1 RKCLEGCAEDW
12 MRAEYDNA
20 DIRLDDVGQLSI
32 YSEKFESLD
41 DFLSD
46 MALQTNMD
54 GETANLTNTEQED
67 ALNLSTI
74 HQVKGLE
81 YDVVF
86 VIMLCEGMFPSY
98 RSIENPDSLE
108 EERRLFYVALTR
120 AKDELYLVW
129 PKLRNAMGQFER
141 QLPSRF
147 IKEIQSE
154 NLLEEWNL
162 IPPHERIPVDE
173 DEEDE
178 DDFSEDENYSQEEDA
193 PF

>member
-1 RKCLEGCAEDW
+1 
-12 MRAEYDNA
+12 
-20 DIRLDDVGQLSI
+20 
-32 YSEKFESLD
+32 
-41 DFLSD
+41 

-54 GETANLTNTEQED
+54 GETANLTHTEQED

-74 HQVKGLE
+74 HQAKGLE

-129 PKLRNAMGQFER
+129 PRLRNAMGQFER

-162 IPPHERIPVDE
+162 LPEYERAALAKDSG

-178 DDFSEDENYSQEEDA
+178 DYSDGDEDS